1 MSARKTSTAS
11 QPGKSKPA
19 ARPPARAAQ
28 AAKAPAKA
36 ARPAKAPKTNGAA
49 GGRARG
55 GVAADLDAPLREDIR
70 LLGRLLGDTI
80 KAQEGAPVFDVIEA
94 IRQHAVRFRRDDDA
108 EARKQLEQ
116 GLNRLSRDETLLVGR
131 AFSYFSHLANIA
143 EDVHI
148 SRNRRAGQMAGA
160 AAQASTLEY
169 ALLRIAD
176 ARVPASA
183 IREFFENANLTAVLT
198 AHPTEVQRKSILDT
212 ELDINKLM
220 IRRSRNQLTPGEA
233 LELDEALRAK
243 VLTLWQTAML
253 RLSRLR
259 VVDEIENGQSFFRYT
274 FLNELPRLYEDVD
287 ARLARM
293 LPPSQQ
299 PKMHPYFRIGSWIG
313 GDRDGNPYVNANTLE
328 TALTRGCALAT
339 SHYLSELH
347 QASAELSLSN
357 FLIKTSPA
365 LEALAATSPDASEH
379 RQAEPYRRALSAIH
393 ARVSATVSRINGGST
408 PGGPSAPYGSP
419 QEMIADLQIVLESLE
434 ASGVGLLAKPR
445 LRPLMRA
452 VQIFGFHLS
461 PVDLRQNSDVHE
473 RVVAELLERAGAFAD
488 YKALDEDAKVALL
501 TEELSK
507 PRLLHSPYA
516 EYSEELMGEL
526 AIVRKAAA
534 MQKQFG
540 REACPNYI
548 ISHCESVSDMLEV
561 LMILKEAGLYLP
573 QLGVAS
579 MYVIPLFES
588 IADLQAAP
596 RIMARWLNLP
606 VAQCVINGLDQIQEI
621 MLGYSDS
628 NKDGGFFTSTWS
640 LYQAEVELVRLFAEH
655 KVILRLFHGRGG
667 SVGRGGGPSY
677 DAILAQPPGSVG
689 GQIRLTE
696 QGEIIASKYANPENG
711 RRNLETLLSATLEA
725 TLLPQ
730 AHGAEVQ
737 SSPAFISAMEELSH
751 SAHRAYRDLVYE
763 TPGFTDYFFQSTPIQ
778 EIAELNIGSRPTS
791 RKATGRIEDLRA
803 IPWVFSWAQCRIML
817 PGWYGFGS
825 AFKAYGEQHG
835 KPGIAQLK
843 KFYGQSPF
851 LQTLL
856 SNVDMVLAKSDL
868 AMASRYMG
876 LVKDKKLA
884 KTIFGRIKAEWEL
897 TAEALFT
904 LTGNKDFLA
913 NNPFLARSIK
923 NRLAYLD
930 PLNHLQVELIRRHRE
945 GVNDDRIKRSIH
957 LTINGV
963 AAGLRNSG

>member
-1 MSARKTSTAS
+1 MSARKSPTTD
-11 QPGKSKPA
+11 K
-19 ARPPARAAQ
+19 
-28 AAKAPAKA
+28 
-36 ARPAKAPKTNGAA
+36 
-49 GGRARG
+49 
-55 GVAADLDAPLREDIR
+55 DAPLRDDIR

-80 KAQEGAPVFDVIEA
+80 KAQEGGVVFDTIES
-94 IRQHAVRFRRDDDA
+94 IRQLAVRFRRDNDA

-116 GLNRLSRDETLLVGR
+116 VLNRLSRDHIQLVGR

-143 EDVHI
+143 EDVHH
-148 SRNRRAGQMAGA
+148 SRRRRAHLMAGSP
-160 AAQASTLEY
+160 AQPSTLEY
-169 ALLRIAD
+169 ALLRVAD
-176 ARVPASA
+176 ARIAPAA
-183 IREFFENANLTAVLT
+183 ICEFFENAHLTAVLT

-212 ELDINKLM
+212 ELDISALM
-220 IRRSRNQLTPGEA
+220 TERSRAPLTPAELA
-233 LELDEALRAK
+233 SLDETLRAK

-259 VVDEIENGQSFFRYT
+259 VVDEIENGHSFFRYT
-274 FLNELPRLYEDVD
+274 FLTELPRLYENVEEQ
-287 ARLARM
+287 LARM
-293 LPPSQQ
+293 LPPAQQ
-299 PKMHPYFRIGSWIG
+299 PRMQPFFRIGSWIG
-313 GDRDGNPYVNANTLE
+313 GDRDGNPYVNAATLE
-328 TALTRGCALAT
+328 HALTRGAALAIG
-339 SHYLSELH
+339 HYLIELH
-347 QASAELSLSN
+347 ELSAELSLSN
-357 FLIKTSPA
+357 FLTKVSPA

-379 RQAEPYRRALSAIH
+379 RQAEPYRRAVTAIH
-393 ARVSATVSRINGGST
+393 SRLTATAAMVTAGEVAVMASAMPGGSGNAAPVAAGMSMTGIGLPPAGAPASPVPYRT
-408 PGGPSAPYGSP
+408 PD
-419 QEMIADLQIVLESLE
+419 ELVADLELIRASLDL
-434 ASGVGLLAKPR
+434 SGCALLAKPR
-445 LRPLMRA
+445 LAPLIRA

-461 PVDLRQNSDVHE
+461 PLDLRQNSDVHE
-473 RVVAELLERAGAFAD
+473 RVVTELLERAGAYAD
-488 YKALDEDAKVALL
+488 YKGLEEDAKIHLL
-501 TEELSK
+501 AEELSK

-516 EYSEELMGEL
+516 VYSDELMNEL

-534 MQKQFG
+534 MQGLFG

-561 LMILKEAGLYLP
+561 LIILKEAGLYLP

-606 VAQCVINGLDQIQEI
+606 LAQSVINGLEQTQEI

-628 NKDGGFFTSTWS
+628 NTDGGFFTSTWA
-640 LYQAEVELVRLFAEH
+640 LYQAEVDLVRLFTEH
-655 KVILRLFHGRGG
+655 QVTLRLFHGRGG

-677 DAILAQPPGSVG
+677 QAILAQPPGSVG

-711 RRNLETLLSATLEA
+711 RRNLETLLAATLEA

-737 SSPAFISAMEELSH
+737 SAPDFITAMEEISA

-803 IPWVFSWAQCRIML
+803 IPWVFSWSQCRIML

-825 AFKAYGEQHG
+825 AFAAYREQHG
-835 KPGIAQLK
+835 KPGITRLK
-843 KFYGQSPF
+843 RFYGQSPF

-856 SNVDMVLAKSDL
+856 SNVAMVLAKSDL
-868 AMASRYMG
+868 AVASRYTS

-884 KTIFGRIKAEWEL
+884 RNIFGRIKAEWEL
-897 TAEALFT
+897 TAEALFI
-904 LTGNKDFLA
+904 LTGKKEFLA
-913 NNPFLARSIK
+913 DNPLLARSIK
-923 NRLAYLD
+923 NRFAYLD

-945 GVNDDRIKRSIH
+945 GVNDDRIKRGIH

>member
-1 MSARKTSTAS
+1 MSTRKTPATTA
-11 QPGKSKPA
+11 KKPA
-19 ARPPARAAQ
+19 AVSKKTVALIAKKSTTTVKKSAAPDQ
-28 AAKAPAKA
+28 
-36 ARPAKAPKTNGAA
+36 
-49 GGRARG
+49 
-55 GVAADLDAPLREDIR
+55 DAPLRDDIR

-94 IRQHAVRFRRDDDA
+94 IRQLAVRFRRDNDA

-116 GLNRLSRDETLLVGR
+116 ALNRLSRDQTLLVGR

-143 EDVHI
+143 EDVHV
-148 SRNRRAGQMAGA
+148 SRTRRADQMAGA
-160 AAQASTLEY
+160 AARASSLEY

-176 ARVPASA
+176 ARVPPAA
-183 IREFFENANLTAVLT
+183 IRDFFESANLTAVLT

-212 ELDINKLM
+212 ELEINGLM
-220 IRRSRNQLTPGEA
+220 IKRSRAPLTPAEQMQ
-233 LELDEALRAK
+233 LDETLRAK

-253 RLSRLR
+253 RVTKLR
-259 VVDEIENGQSFFRYT
+259 VADEIENGHSFFRYT
-274 FLNELPRLYEDVD
+274 FLSELPRLYEDVD
-287 ARLARM
+287 DALARL

-299 PKMHPYFRIGSWIG
+299 PKTHPYFRIGSWIG
-313 GDRDGNPYVNANTLE
+313 GDRDGNPFVNAATLE
-328 TALTRGCALAT
+328 SALTSGSGLAT
-339 SHYLSELH
+339 AHYLEELRKL
-347 QASAELSLSN
+347 SAELSLSN
-357 FLIKTSPA
+357 FLIKTTPA

-379 RQAEPYRRALSAIH
+379 RQAEPYRRAVTAAHS
-393 ARVSATVSRINGGST
+393 RVVATAALISGDPHT
-408 PGGPSAPYGSP
+408 GPSAPYATP
-419 QEMIADLQIVLESLE
+419 ADLIADLEIIRASLE
-434 ASGVGLLAKPR
+434 GSGVGLLAKPR
-445 LRPLMRA
+445 LRPLIRA
-452 VQIFGFHLS
+452 VQIFGFHLH
-461 PVDLRQNSDVHE
+461 PIDLRQNSDVHE
-473 RVVAELLERAGAFAD
+473 RVVTELLERAGAFAD
-488 YKALDEDAKVALL
+488 YQSLDEDAKVTLL
-501 TEELSK
+501 TDELSK
-507 PRLLHSPYA
+507 ARLLHSPYA
-516 EYSEELMGEL
+516 EYSEELANEL
-526 AIVRKAAA
+526 AIARAAAA
-534 MQKQFG
+534 MQRLFG
-540 REACPNYI
+540 LECCPNYI

-561 LMILKEAGLYLP
+561 LIILKEAGLYLP

-596 RIMARWLNLP
+596 RIMSRWLNLP
-606 VAQCVINGLDQIQEI
+606 VAKCVINGLEQIQEI

-640 LYQAEVELVRLFAEH
+640 LYQAEVDLVRLFAEH
-655 KVILRLFHGRGG
+655 KVTLRLFHGRGG

-725 TLLPQ
+725 TLLPPTD
-730 AHGAEVQ
+730 GAEVQ
-737 SSPAFISAMEELSH
+737 SSPEFMSAMEEISA

-791 RKATGRIEDLRA
+791 RKASGRIEDLRA

-825 AFKAYGEQHG
+825 AVKAYGEQHG
-835 KPGIAQLK
+835 KPGIARLK

-884 KTIFGRIKAEWEL
+884 KTIFGRIKDEWEL
-897 TAEALFT
+897 TAQALFM
-904 LTGNKDFLA
+904 LTGNKEFLA
-913 NNPFLARSIK
+913 GNRLLARSIK
-923 NRLAYLD
+923 NRLPYLD

>member
-1 MSARKTSTAS
+1 MSARKSPARQTSTAK
-11 QPGKSKPA
+11 KSAAKKVSAARTSAAKPA
-19 ARPPARAAQ
+19 A
-28 AAKAPAKA
+28 
-36 ARPAKAPKTNGAA
+36 PKVSAS
-49 GGRARG
+49 
-55 GVAADLDAPLREDIR
+55 DLDAPLREDIR

-116 GLNRLSRDETLLVGR
+116 ALNKLSRDQTLLVGR

-148 SRNRRAGQMAGA
+148 SRTRRADLMGGA
-160 AAQASTLEY
+160 AAKASTLEY

-183 IREFFENANLTAVLT
+183 IRDFFETANLTAVLT

-212 ELDINKLM
+212 ELDINGLM
-220 IRRSRNQLTPGEA
+220 IARSRNQLTPAES
-233 LELDEALRAK
+233 LNLDEALRAK

-253 RLSRLR
+253 RVTRLR
-259 VVDEIENGQSFFRYT
+259 VVDEIENGHSFFRYT

-287 ARLARM
+287 EAVARM
-293 LPPSQQ
+293 LPPGQQ
-299 PKMHPYFRIGSWIG
+299 PQPHPYFRIGSWIG
-313 GDRDGNPYVNANTLE
+313 GDRDGNPYVNATTLE
-328 TALTRGCALAT
+328 AALTRGSALAT
-339 SHYLSELH
+339 GHYLTELH
-347 QASAELSLSN
+347 KLSAELSLSN
-357 FLIKTSPA
+357 FLIKTTPA
-365 LEALAATSPDASEH
+365 LEALAGTSPDASEH
-379 RQAEPYRRALSAIH
+379 RQAEPYRRAVTAIH
-393 ARVSATVSRINGGST
+393 ARVAATAALIGGT
-408 PGGPSAPYGSP
+408 PYAGSSVPYATP
-419 QEMIADLQIVLESLE
+419 AELVADLQIVLDSLS

-445 LRPLMRA
+445 LRPLIRA

-473 RVVAELLERAGAFAD
+473 RVVSELLERAGTGVD
-488 YKALDEDAKVALL
+488 YKSLDEDAKVSLL

-507 PRLLHSPYA
+507 ARLLHSPYA
-516 EYSEELMGEL
+516 EYSEELMNEL
-526 AIVRKAAA
+526 TIVRKAAA
-534 MQKQFG
+534 MQKLFG

-561 LMILKEAGLYLP
+561 LMVLKEAGLYLP
-573 QLGVAS
+573 QVGVAS

-677 DAILAQPPGSVG
+677 DAILAQPPGSVA

-725 TLLPQ
+725 SLLPQ

-737 SSPAFISAMEELSH
+737 SSPEFISAMEEISH

-778 EIAELNIGSRPTS
+778 E
-791 RKATGRIEDLRA
+791 
-803 IPWVFSWAQCRIML
+803 
-817 PGWYGFGS
+817 
-825 AFKAYGEQHG
+825 
-835 KPGIAQLK
+835 
-843 KFYGQSPF
+843 
-851 LQTLL
+851 L
-856 SNVDMVLAKSDL
+856 S
-868 AMASRYMG
+868 
-876 LVKDKKLA
+876 
-884 KTIFGRIKAEWEL
+884 
-897 TAEALFT
+897 
-904 LTGNKDFLA
+904 
-913 NNPFLARSIK
+913 
-923 NRLAYLD
+923 
-930 PLNHLQVELIRRHRE
+930 LIH
-945 GVNDDRIKRSIH
+945 I
-957 LTINGV
+957 
-963 AAGLRNSG
+963 